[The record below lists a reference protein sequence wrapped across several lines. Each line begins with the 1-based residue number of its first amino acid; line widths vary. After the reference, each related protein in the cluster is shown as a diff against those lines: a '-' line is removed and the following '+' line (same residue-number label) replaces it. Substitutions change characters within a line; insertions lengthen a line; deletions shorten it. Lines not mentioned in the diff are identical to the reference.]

1 MAGTGPTPDSSSP
14 NPDDINDRLA
24 EIAAEL
30 ASEAKFKEPTA
41 AERARA
47 GVQPVGGAAPG
58 KRGGPLRR
66 RRNKRL
72 AAELRKPVQDSGGQ
86 KTAAPRPARAS
97 GRPAGS
103 RPKPSRRAAGSAAQ
117 RAGAW
122 PTPDRGYATPT
133 RRPGAGR
140 SVVTLIL
147 VLAVLFGLSFGL
159 RKLLQHSPSSA
170 TGAKSGRTPA
180 ASTLGASSPTPSGPL
195 QTPAFTAADPFAGSP
210 AAPYANG
217 ADGIVLPPARP
228 VGPYTSTQVAS
239 AYATVKNLLVA
250 ADLNMPTLYGYKPTA
265 FGSLLISQQRSYF
278 YAHLTK
284 PVRPKKGQ
292 PWLTRT
298 WVTSFAPGTELVG
311 SIVKV
316 HGAPMTATV
325 VSVNGR
331 RALQVFANYL
341 FVYAVEQQ
349 GQPDSRLRIVAH
361 ATATVQFAQWYDPGG
376 SLQPWIY
383 AMGASYADAQC
394 GTTDGFVHPA
404 FPLLGPG
411 KVTPSGAPVNPYSLA
426 QNQSKGCQA
435 ITGT

>member
-1 MAGTGPTPDSSSP
+1 MGGTGPPPDSSSS
-14 NPDDINDRLA
+14 NSDDINDRLA

-47 GVQPVGGAAPG
+47 GVQPIGGAAPRKLG
-58 KRGGPLRR
+58 GGPMRR

-72 AAELRKPVQDSGGQ
+72 AAELRKPVQDLGGQ
-86 KTAAPRPARAS
+86 TTPAPRPTKAR
-97 GRPAGS
+97 G
-103 RPKPSRRAAGSAAQ
+103 RAAGSAAQ

-133 RRPGAGR
+133 RRPGPGR
-140 SVVTLIL
+140 SVLTLVL
-147 VLAVLFGLSFGL
+147 VLAVLFGLSVGL
-159 RKLLQHSPSSA
+159 RKLLHHSASGKPGA
-170 TGAKSGRTPA
+170 TSG
-180 ASTLGASSPTPSGPL
+180 ASTLASSPTPSSPL

-210 AAPYANG
+210 AAPYADG
-217 ADGIVLPPARP
+217 AAGIVLPTAHA
-228 VGPYTSTQVAS
+228 VGAYTSTQVAS
-239 AYATVKNLLVA
+239 AYATVKQLLVA
-250 ADLNMPTLYGYKPTA
+250 ADLNLPTLYGYKPTA

-298 WVTSFAPGTELVG
+298 WVTSFAPGTQLVG
-311 SIVKV
+311 TVIKV
-316 HGAPMTATV
+316 HGDPMTATV
-325 VSVNGR
+325 VNVNHHP
-331 RALQVFANYL
+331 ALQIYANYL

-361 ATATVQFAQWYDPGG
+361 ETAIVQFAQWYDPGG

-383 AMGASYADAQC
+383 TMGASYADAQC

-411 KVTPSGAPVNPYSLA
+411 KVRPSGAPIDPYNLA
-426 QNQSKGCQA
+426 QPQLKGCQS

>member
-47 GVQPVGGAAPG
+47 GVQPVGGTVPG
-58 KRGGPLRR
+58 KRAGPLRR
-66 RRNKRL
+66 RRNRRL
-72 AAELRKPVQDSGGQ
+72 AAELRKPLQDSGGEKAQ
-86 KTAAPRPARAS
+86 APRPTRAS
-97 GRPAGS
+97 GRAAGS
-103 RPKPSRRAAGSAAQ
+103 RPRPSRRAAGSAAQ

-122 PTPDRGYATPT
+122 PTPDRGYAAPT
-133 RRPGAGR
+133 RRSSAGR
-140 SVVTLIL
+140 SAVTLIL
-147 VLAVLFGLSFGL
+147 AFAVLLGLSFGL
-159 RKLLQHSPSSA
+159 RKLLQHSPPGTAASTA
-170 TGAKSGRTPA
+170 GRTPA
-180 ASTLGASSPTPSGPL
+180 TTTAAPSNPL
-195 QTPAFTAADPFAGSP
+195 QTPEFTAADPFAGSQ
-210 AAPYANG
+210 AAPYADG
-217 ADGIVLPPARP
+217 AAGIVLPAAHP

-250 ADLNMPTLYGYKPTA
+250 ADLNVPTLYGYQPTA

-298 WVTSFAPGTELVG
+298 WVTSFAPGTQLVG
-311 SIVKV
+311 SIIKV

-325 VSVNGR
+325 VRANGHP
-331 RALQVFANYL
+331 ALQIFANYL

-349 GQPDSRLRIVAH
+349 GQPDSGVRVVAH
-361 ATATVQFAQWYDPGG
+361 ETATVQFAQWYDPGG
-376 SLQPWIY
+376 SLQPWVY
-383 AMGASYADAQC
+383 AMGASYANAQC

-404 FPLLGPG
+404 FTLLGPG
-411 KVTPSGAPVNPYSLA
+411 KVRPSGAPINPYNLTPS
-426 QNQSKGCQA
+426 QFKGCRA